1 MQLHRWWLYA
11 CCAAALLAGWAGGF
25 STVVTA
31 LFIAIY
37 LTGAVLIGPVD
48 EDESVEADDDIDQTL

>member
-1 MQLHRWWLYA
+1 MPLQLHRRWLYA
-11 CCAAALLAGWAGGF
+11 CFSASLLAGWAGGF
-25 STVVTA
+25 SVVATA

-48 EDESVEADDDIDQTL
+48 EEDEILQ